1 MSARRRPAGRSGDGD
16 RTLPVVGALV
26 GVGLLTALLRWL
38 AAHRWVVLL
47 LVLAALGAAAAFAW
61 QRQARARADRER
73 TSRLRMALTGPG
85 GLDSL
90 APDAFEFAVRDLL
103 RRDGC
108 RAEKV
113 GRSNDQSVDVL
124 ADDPLGRR
132 WALQC
137 KHKQDP
143 LRGKPV
149 PVGVLYSLLGT
160 YQRVHRAQ
168 VPVVV
173 TNGRFSRKSVE
184 WGRQQGVLLVD
195 REVLADWA
203 SSGRPLWELL
213 PRIPAPR
220 SGRGS
225 GSGR

>member
-1 MSARRRPAGRSGDGD
+1 MDWILPIAG
-16 RTLPVVGALV
+16 VLV
-26 GVGLLTALLRWL
+26 GVGLLMALLRWL
-38 AAHRWVVLL
+38 AAHWWVVLL
-47 LVLAALGAAAAFAW
+47 LVVAAVGIVVVAAW
-61 QRQARARADRER
+61 QRQVRTQADRER
-73 TSRLRMALTGPG
+73 MSRLRMVLTGPS

-90 APDAFEFAVRDLL
+90 KPDAFEFAVRDLL
-103 RRDGC
+103 IRDGC

-124 ADDPLGRR
+124 ADDPMGRR

-143 LRGKPV
+143 LNGKPV
-149 PVGVLYSLLGT
+149 SVGVLYSLAGT

-173 TNGRFSRKSVE
+173 TNGRFSQKSIE
-184 WGRQQGVLLVD
+184 WGWQQGVLLVD
-195 REVLADWA
+195 REVLGRWA

-213 PRIPAPR
+213 PRVPAPR
-220 SGRGS
+220 SG
-225 GSGR
+225 SGR

>member
-1 MSARRRPAGRSGDGD
+1 M
-16 RTLPVVGALV
+16 LPILGLFV
-26 GVGLLTALLRWL
+26 GVSLLMALLRWL
-38 AAHRWVVLL
+38 AAHWWVVVL
-47 LVLAALGAAAAFAW
+47 LVLAAAGVAAVVAW
-61 QRQARARADRER
+61 QRQVQEQADRQR
-73 TSRLRMALTGPG
+73 MSRLRMVLTGPS

-90 APDAFEFAVRDLL
+90 KPDAFEFAVRDLL

-113 GRSNDQSVDVL
+113 GQSNDQSVDVL
-124 ADDPLGRR
+124 ADDPMGRR

-143 LRGKPV
+143 LNGKPV
-149 PVGVLYSLLGT
+149 SVGVLYSLLGT

-173 TNGRFSRKSVE
+173 TNGRFSQKSIE

-195 REVLADWA
+195 REVLGRWA

-213 PRIPAPR
+213 PRVPAPR
-220 SGRGS
+220 SG
-225 GSGR
+225 SGR